1 MVLTSSIRDLAVTL
15 FLFVSA
21 DLLHSFHVLS
31 QHTVFSRDIAFYIQS
46 FVLRHKKDCR
56 DRFP

>member
-1 MVLTSSIRDLAVTL
+1 MVLTSSIRDIVVTL

-21 DLLHSFHVLS
+21 DLLHSSHVLS
-31 QHTVFSRDIAFYIQS
+31 QHTVFSRDIDFYIQS
-46 FVLRHKKDCR
+46 FVLRNKKDCR